1 MQNKRYQN
9 TKERFLGIP
18 ISFFSSQPSNLSSDA
33 LIMRQSLLGRWLK
46 RFGDVVFS
54 TLVLSI
60 GFPVFV
66 LVAILVKLSS
76 AGPVFYIQERVGR
89 NYSYFGCI
97 KFRTMYA
104 EADDLLANLL
114 ESNPSMK
121 EEFDNDF
128 KLRKDPRIT
137 PFGRFLRK
145 SSLDEIPQFLNVL
158 KGDMTVVGPRPV
170 VSKEIAMYG
179 EYMDEITSVRPGLT
193 GLWQVSG
200 RNNLS
205 YKRRVQ
211 LDLLYVR
218 ERSFLVD
225 LRIIV
230 RTFGVLL
237 LPMDRGAY

>member
-1 MQNKRYQN
+1 MQNKRFQS
-9 TKERFLGIP
+9 TKERILGLP
-18 ISFFSSQPSNLSSDA
+18 IRFFSSQPSNLSSDA
-33 LIMRQSLLGRWLK
+33 LIMRQSLFGRWIK
-46 RFGDVVFS
+46 RFGDVIFSVF
-54 TLVLSI
+54 VLTI

-76 AGPVFYIQERVGR
+76 AGPVFYIQERIGR
-89 NYSYFGCI
+89 KYCRFGCI

-104 EADDLLANLL
+104 EADDLLSNLL
-114 ESNPSMK
+114 QTNPSLMQ
-121 EEFDNDF
+121 EFESDY

-137 PFGRFLRK
+137 PFGRFLRR
-145 SSLDEIPQFLNVL
+145 SSLDEIPQFINVL
-158 KGDMTVVGPRPV
+158 KGDMSVIGPRPIV
-170 VSKEIAMYG
+170 FNEISKYG
-179 EYMDEITSVRPGLT
+179 EYMDEISSVRPGLT

-218 ERSFLVD
+218 ERNFLVD
-225 LRIIV
+225 IRIII